1 MEKFFKYI
9 GYIAASLLIA
19 WLSTI
24 GKEDFLKD
32 LSHSIVQ
39 LLIALLALYSTISS
53 LLVSR
58 LLNFKKEINQ
68 NAGIKPVVKEMKRN
82 VKIESWLILFTLLVI
97 IVSNV
102 FLKYEW
108 LNTEVVSIFRNTVVV
123 FTLMYFVIVVYDSAM
138 GLYDLLQYSKDE
150 SIDSPTE

>member
-9 GYIAASLLIA
+9 GYIAASLLIS

-68 NAGIKPVVKEMKRN
+68 NADIKPVVKEMKRN
-82 VKIESWLILFTLLVI
+82 VKIESWLILSTLLVI

-102 FLKYEW
+102 FLKYGW
-108 LNTEVVSIFRNTVVV
+108 FCAEVVSIFRNAVVV

-138 GLYDLLQYSKDE
+138 GLYDLLQYSKDG